1 LSKYKYPSNITRM
14 PRSII
19 KFHLLKGNEL
29 RSILLFGFV
38 AFKSSLSTKYYN
50 HFLLL
55 VVATHLV
62 ESRSINREQVELIR
76 IIYERFLRLFPV
88 LYTPRHNVQ
97 CVHSLHHFSASV
109 TECGSSSNYSTFN
122 FESFLGR
129 NIIVL

>member
-1 LSKYKYPSNITRM
+1 M